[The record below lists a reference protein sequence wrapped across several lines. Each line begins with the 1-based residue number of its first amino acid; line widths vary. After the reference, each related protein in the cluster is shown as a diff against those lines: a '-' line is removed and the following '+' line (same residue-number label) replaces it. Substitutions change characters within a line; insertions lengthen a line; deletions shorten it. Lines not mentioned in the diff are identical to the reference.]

1 MRWLITGAGG
11 MLGHDTVEE
20 LARRGEDVTGLDRGA
35 LDVTRPESVARA
47 FAAHRPDLVVN
58 CAAYTAVDDAETD
71 EARALLVNGEG
82 PRLLAAACA
91 GHGARLVHV
100 STDYVFDGEAR
111 TPYREDRP
119 PSPRTA
125 YGRTKLAGERAVRAV
140 LPDASVI
147 VRTAWLYGVHGRSF
161 VRAMLDLEARRDT
174 LDVVDDQR
182 GQPTWSADVA
192 VRVAD
197 LGPGVGRGATGVFH
211 ATAAGEATWYD
222 LAREVFRSIGA
233 DPDRVRPTTGDA
245 FPRPAPR
252 PAYSV
257 LAHGRWREAGLSPP
271 RDWRAAL
278 HEALPLI
285 RETSCGPVSPEEFE
299 ESLRE
304 TP

>member
-1 MRWLITGAGG
+1 MRWLVTGAGG
-11 MLGHDTVEE
+11 MLGRDTVEE
-20 LARRGEDVTGLDRGA
+20 LARRGEDVTGLDRTG
-35 LDVTRPESVARA
+35 LDITRPASVARA

-91 GHGARLVHV
+91 AHAARLVHV
-100 STDYVFDGEAR
+100 STDYVFDGAAR
-111 TPYREDRP
+111 APYREDHP
-119 PSPRTA
+119 PFPRTA
-125 YGRTKLAGERAVRAV
+125 YGRTKLAGERAVLAA
-140 LPDASVI
+140 LPDAGVI

-161 VRAMLDLEARRDT
+161 VRTMLELETRRDT
-174 LDVVDDQR
+174 VDVVDDQR

-192 VRVAD
+192 ARIAD
-197 LGPGVGRGATGVFH
+197 LGPKVGHGATGVFH

-222 LAREVFRSIGA
+222 LAREVFRSVDA

-257 LAHGRWREAGLSPP
+257 LAHDRWQEVGLSPP

-278 HEALPLI
+278 GQALPPI
-285 RETSCGPVSPEEFE
+285 RKASFDTVSLK

>member
-1 MRWLITGAGG
+1 MRWLVAGAGG
-11 MLGHDTVEE
+11 MLGRDTVEE
-20 LARRGEDVTGLDRGA
+20 LDRRGEDVTGLGRTG
-35 LDVTRPESVARA
+35 LDITRPESVTRA

-91 GHGARLVHV
+91 AHGARLVHV
-100 STDYVFDGEAR
+100 STDYVFDGAAR
-111 TPYREDRP
+111 TPYPENRP

-125 YGRTKLAGERAVRAV
+125 YGRTKLAGERAVRAA
-140 LPDASVI
+140 LPGAAVI

-161 VRAMLDLEARRDT
+161 VRTMLDQETRRDT

-192 VRVAD
+192 VRIAD
-197 LGPGVGRGATGVFH
+197 LGPKVGRGATGVFH

-222 LAREVFRSIGA
+222 LAREVFRLNGA

-257 LAHGRWREAGLSPP
+257 LAHGRWREVGLPP
-271 RDWRAAL
+271 SRDWRAAL
-278 HEALPLI
+278 GQALPLI
-285 RETSCGPVSPEEFE
+285 RKASPDPVSLK

>member
-1 MRWLITGAGG
+1 MRWLVTGAGG
-11 MLGHDTVEE
+11 MLGRDTVAE
-20 LARRGEDVTGLDRGA
+20 LVRRGADVTGLDRTG
-35 LDVTRPESVARA
+35 LDVTRPGSVARA

-71 EARALLVNGEG
+71 EDRALLVNGEG

-91 GHGARLVHV
+91 AHGARLVHV
-100 STDYVFDGEAR
+100 STDYVFDGAAR
-111 TPYREDRP
+111 TPYQEDHP

-140 LPDASVI
+140 LPDTGVI

-161 VRAMLDLEARRDT
+161 VRTMLELQARRDT
-174 LDVVDDQR
+174 VDVVDDQR

-192 VRVAD
+192 ARIAD
-197 LGPGVGRGATGVFH
+197 LGPRAGRGTTGVFH
-211 ATAAGEATWYD
+211 ATASGEATWYD
-222 LAREVFRSIGA
+222 LAREVFRAVGA
-233 DPDRVRPTTGDA
+233 DPDRVRPTTADA

-257 LAHGRWREAGLSPP
+257 LAHGRWREAGLPPP

-278 HEALPLI
+278 GQALPLI
-285 RETSCGPVSPEEFE
+285 RTATFDTVSPK

>member
-1 MRWLITGAGG
+1 MRWLVAGAGG
-11 MLGHDTVEE
+11 MLGRDTVQE
-20 LARRGEDVTGLDRGA
+20 LLRRGEDVTGLGRTA
-35 LDVTRPESVARA
+35 LDVTRPASVAAA
-47 FAAHRPDLVVN
+47 FAAYRPDVVVN
-58 CAAYTAVDDAETD
+58 CAAHTAVDDAETD

-91 GHGARLVHV
+91 AHDARLVHV
-100 STDYVFDGEAR
+100 STDYVFDGTAR
-111 TPYREDRP
+111 TPYAEDHP

-125 YGRTKLAGERAVRAV
+125 YGRTKLAGERAVRAL

-161 VRAMLDLEARRDT
+161 VRTMLDLETRRAT
-174 LDVVDDQR
+174 VDVVDDQR

-197 LGPGVGRGATGVFH
+197 LGPLAGRGATGVFH

-222 LAREVFRSIGA
+222 LAREVFRLTGA
-233 DPDRVRPTTGDA
+233 DPDRVRPTTGDRC
-245 FPRPAPR
+245 PRPAPR

-257 LAHGRWREAGLSPP
+257 LSHGRWREADLPPP
-271 RDWRAAL
+271 RDWRTAL
-278 HEALPLI
+278 RQALPLI
-285 RETSCGPVSPEEFE
+285 RGASPDPVSPEEPE